1 MILKQQILKENSK
14 SNTVKIAD
22 YIADDPDKFEELI
35 SLFLGND
42 YRVTQRASAVV
53 SLCTSNHPQLI
64 TPHLKKV
71 ILNLKKDV
79 NTAVKRNTV
88 RLLQDIDIPNKLLG
102 EAADICFKFLESKQ
116 EPIAVKAFSMTVLA
130 NICKKEPDLKREL
143 QILIEDQLPTG
154 SAGFKN
160 RGNKVLKQIENY

>member
-1 MILKQQILKENSK
+1 MILKEQILKENSK
-14 SNTVKIAD
+14 SNTIEIAN
-22 YIADDPDKFEELI
+22 YIGADPKKFQDLM

-53 SLCTSNHPQLI
+53 GLCASNHPQLI
-64 TPHLKKV
+64 TPYLKKI
-71 ILNLKKDV
+71 ILNLKRDV

-88 RLLQDIDIPNKLLG
+88 RLLQNIDIPASLLG

-116 EPIAVKAFSMTVLA
+116 ETIAVKAFSMTILA

-143 QILIEDQLPTG
+143 QILIEDQLSTG

-160 RGNKVLKQIENY
+160 RGQKVLKQIACY